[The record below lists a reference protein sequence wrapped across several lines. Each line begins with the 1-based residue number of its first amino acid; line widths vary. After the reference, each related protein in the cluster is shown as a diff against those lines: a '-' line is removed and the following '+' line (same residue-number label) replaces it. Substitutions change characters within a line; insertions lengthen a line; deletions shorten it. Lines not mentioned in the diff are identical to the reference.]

1 MNKDSKTTARNFR
14 PALCAVLCAQA
25 IALNFFESLIPEL
38 PFLPPGAKPGLSNII
53 TMFAAASLGLPQAL
67 IITAAKSLFAFATR
81 GFTAFIMSISG
92 GVLSCLA
99 AYFLLKFA
107 GRKLGYI
114 GISVI
119 CSLCHNFGQLCAGC
133 VITGSRM
140 TFYYAPFL
148 ALFGVITGI
157 LTGLIFA
164 AVLPALEKQKK
175 YILR

>member
-1 MNKDSKTTARNFR
+1 MKRNSNGVDPNFR

-25 IALNFFESLIPEL
+25 IAISFFESLIPEI

-53 TMFAAASLGLPQAL
+53 TMFAANSLGLSEAL
-67 IITAAKSLFAFATR
+67 IITLAKSLFAFATR

-92 GVLSCLA
+92 GLLSCLA
-99 AYFLLKFA
+99 AWLLLTFA
-107 GRKLGYI
+107 QKKLGFI

-119 CSLCHNFGQLCAGC
+119 CSLCHNFGQLCASC

-148 ALFGVITGI
+148 ALFGVITGVI
-157 LTGLIFA
+157 TGVIFA
-164 AVLPALEKQKK
+164 AVLPALDKMKK
-175 YILR
+175 YIRR